1 VNDSALMTPRRNGSS
16 LISHLPDQAI
26 NRDEHC
32 HSCCCEAPQIQLFV
46 RKQDKIHED
55 QSVRD
60 GKSEKTKSAPK
71 QESGQGSAGFPSAC
85 LDRTPST
92 LKLIWSPTRN
102 LCQDRLSKVQQSADG
117 GAQVSVGRPP
127 ISRPC
132 DPREKPDG

>member
-1 VNDSALMTPRRNGSS
+1 MTPRRNGLS

-60 GKSEKTKSAPK
+60 GKSEKTKERSKAGVWP
-71 QESGQGSAGFPSAC
+71 GQ
-85 LDRTPST
+85 R
-92 LKLIWSPTRN
+92 R
-102 LCQDRLSKVQQSADG
+102 
-117 GAQVSVGRPP
+117 
-127 ISRPC
+127 ISISLP
-132 DPREKPDG
+132 G